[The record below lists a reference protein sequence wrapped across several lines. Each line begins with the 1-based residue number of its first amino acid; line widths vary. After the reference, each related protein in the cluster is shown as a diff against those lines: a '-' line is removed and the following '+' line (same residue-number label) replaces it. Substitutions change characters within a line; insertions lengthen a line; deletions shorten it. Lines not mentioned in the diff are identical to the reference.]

1 MSVYRIAQRYARS
14 LIDLSMEQGS
24 LEQTAAEVR
33 DMIQLFDDSID
44 LGLLCRSPVVKQ
56 DTKARIFRQLFEGKV
71 SMLMLHFMLIII
83 RKRREPAMKDIFRAF
98 VSQYN
103 EIKGITPVK
112 LITAVPIDQDFRKE
126 LMDATVAKYGLS
138 NVEVDAFVDE
148 ELIGGFVIEFDNK
161 RYDASI
167 AHKLEQIRKEFQ

>member
-14 LIDLSMEQGS
+14 LIGLSQEQGT
-24 LEQTAAEVR
+24 LEQTAVEVR
-33 DMIQLFDDSID
+33 GMLQLFDDSID

-71 SMLMLHFMLIII
+71 SELMLQFMLIVI
-83 RKRREPAMKDIFRAF
+83 RKRRESALKDVFKEFI
-98 VSQYN
+98 SQYN
-103 EIKGITPVK
+103 EIKGITPMK
-112 LITAVPIDQDFRKE
+112 LITAIPVDEAFRNEVMK
-126 LMDATVAKYGLS
+126 ATQVKYGLS
-138 NVEVDAFVDE
+138 NVEVDASVDE